1 ECAPDAI
8 GSSTFGAT
16 DRGGVVDG
24 PSCGGGR
31 RVAADRLSVV
41 GALSGRRPAVG
52 GSQFGATALPAST
65 AGRANRAD
73 RPVAAAA
80 DDGGGHC
87 PHSWSGPLYGG
98 ARAAPAGSEPP
109 GLARAQAAGDPLR
122 AREAG

>member
-1 ECAPDAI
+1 YYVFFF
-8 GSSTFGAT
+8 SSY
-16 DRGGVVDG
+16 
-24 PSCGGGR
+24 R
-31 RVAADRLSVV
+31 RHTSFSRDWSSDVCLPIF